1 MTPKASPTGKR
12 LARPILASNLP
23 RLVRRPVAA
32 PKYAARKFLNSLLW
46 VVTLS
51 LMT

>member
-1 MTPKASPTGKR
+1 MRVKASPTGKR
-12 LARPILASNLP
+12 LARPILASHLP
-23 RLVRRPVAA
+23 RLVKVPVK
-32 PKYAARKFLNSLLW
+32 PPVNLRWLISLSW

>member
-1 MTPKASPTGKR
+1 MRVKASPTGKR
-12 LARPILASNLP
+12 LAGAVLPSHLP
-23 RLVRRPVAA
+23 RLKKPPLAE
-32 PKYAARKFLNSLLW
+32 PHYAARKFLSSLLW